1 MATNPDRVERLAEIA
16 VADERE
22 RVERILA
29 TARET
34 LGMQIAYFTEFSA
47 GAQVIRQL
55 AGEPAGLGLAAGV
68 RVPLEDTYC
77 RRMLLE
83 EIPNA
88 VTDAD
93 ADPVLRGLR
102 AADPSRPL
110 AYLGVPL
117 QLSSGQVHGTLCAA
131 SEAAHDELRDRDVA
145 FMRVLARLLV
155 DTIEHPPA
163 GAPAALDG
171 EPWPRLEQDGRVAH
185 LAFWVVA
192 TPRAVQAARRA
203 IDCLADWVPEAQLR
217 DLHMIVSE
225 LVTNSVRHAGI
236 EASSSV
242 GIDLVVA
249 PGSVRGC
256 VTDPGVG
263 FELADV
269 PDPEPGVGGGWGLHI
284 VGQITRGLAV
294 SRPATGG
301 VSVSF
306 ELELAGA

>member
-1 MATNPDRVERLAEIA
+1 VAPDTDRVETLAALA
-16 VADERE
+16 VTDERE

-34 LGMQIAYFTEFSA
+34 LGMQIAYFSEFSA
-47 GAQVIRQL
+47 GAQVIRQI
-55 AGEPAGLGLAAGV
+55 AGEPAGLGLTDGT
-68 RVPLEDTYC
+68 RVPIEDSYC

-83 EIPNA
+83 DIPNA
-88 VTDAD
+88 VADAD
-93 ADPVLRGLR
+93 ADPVLRELR
-102 AADPSRPL
+102 AAEPSRPL

-117 QLSSGQVHGTLCAA
+117 QLSSGRVHGTLCAA
-131 SEAAHDELRDRDVA
+131 SAAVHDDLRDRDVA
-145 FMRVLARLLV
+145 FMRVLARLLA
-155 DTIEHPPA
+155 DAIEHPPA
-163 GAPAALDG
+163 GTPAPDG
-171 EPWPRLEQDGRVAH
+171 EPRPRLEQDGRVAH

-203 IDCLADWVPEAQLR
+203 IDCLAGWVPEAQLR

-249 PGSVRGC
+249 PGVVRGC

-263 FELADV
+263 FELGDV
-269 PDPEPGVGGGWGLHI
+269 PDPVPGRGGGWGLHI
-284 VGQITRGLAV
+284 VGQIVRDLTV
-294 SRPATGG
+294 SRRASGG
-301 VSVSF
+301 IAVSF
-306 ELELAGA
+306 ELELAA